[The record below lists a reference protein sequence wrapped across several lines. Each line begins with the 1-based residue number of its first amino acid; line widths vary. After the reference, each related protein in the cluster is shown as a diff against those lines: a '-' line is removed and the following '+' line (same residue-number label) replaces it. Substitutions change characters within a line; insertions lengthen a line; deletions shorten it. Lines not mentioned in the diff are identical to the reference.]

1 MRSRSSKLLVV
12 TLLVLTAACDREE
25 NVETFVVDRVTKA
38 QEGSL
43 QYLYTEEAEDRKVE
57 VRGQIEDSIRH
68 SETLL
73 IDGQNVMER
82 VVHDD
87 VLALQ
92 VKAPDLVPQLAAPE
106 PADLAV
112 AEALRGGQWVIDPS
126 GAPAEGSA
134 GETVETAGADP
145 LEDAAQVFQYT
156 RLAISQS
163 AFVVEFNEDALE
175 YIPEDDPFPHP
186 NEGIQEERYDLIPPA
201 VPTRRGE
208 TLPGPAA
215 FRKMSIYLVKN
226 RLVRILEQ
234 IDIESQADIKRARE
248 TGRNKFLL
256 QLADEVRR
264 GRTDQKVR
272 ERKMS
277 FEILGLGE
285 RLTVGIP
292 LEGFAGNLRV
302 LFGRKEEGTPASG
315 ETPAAPPPI
324 ELPTGPPPAT

>member
-1 MRSRSSKLLVV
+1 MRTKLSGLLVV
-12 TLLVLTAACDREE
+12 ALLAMVACGREE
-25 NVETFVVDRVTKA
+25 NIESFVIGQVTRA

-43 QYLYTEEAEDRKVE
+43 EYRYTEETEDRTIE
-57 VRGQIEDSIRH
+57 VRGQVEDSIRH

-73 IDGQNVMER
+73 VDGQNVMER

-92 VKAPDLVPQLAAPE
+92 VKVPDQVPQLAAPD

-126 GAPAEGSA
+126 GAPAEGTA
-134 GETVETAGADP
+134 GESVESAGADP
-145 LEDAAQVFQYT
+145 LKDAANVFQYV
-156 RLAISQS
+156 RLAISQ
-163 AFVVEFNEDALE
+163 AAAVIKFNPDAIE
-175 YIPEDDPFPHP
+175 YLPEEDPFPQP
-186 NEGIQEERYDLIPPA
+186 NKRIQEERYDLIPPPL
-201 VPTRRGE
+201 PTRQGE

-234 IDIESQADIKRARE
+234 IDIESQAEIKRAAE
-248 TGRNKFLL
+248 TGRNRFLL
-256 QLADEVRR
+256 QLAREVKQ

-277 FEILGLGE
+277 FEIRNSGE
-285 RLTVGIP
+285 RLSVSIP

-302 LFGRKEEGTPASG
+302 LFGEKKEDEGQGQAEQPV
-315 ETPAAPPPI
+315 APPVAPG
-324 ELPTGPPPAT
+324 LPSPQPAG